1 MDNQVTLL
9 AVSPDGNHDQEQRRP
24 NLLLNLS
31 LSNNDADPKEEEEE
45 EENDDQ
51 TWSSRN
57 MSTELNLINCLDEH
71 LDSTKSNPEPRV
83 FSCNYCQRKFYSS
96 QALGG
101 HQNAHKRERIIN
113 KRRRTH
119 DHSTN
124 IAMMQYY
131 QNPKMANYSLPPP
144 LHGATLNR
152 SLGVQVHS
160 MIHKPTTSFPFA
172 RAIPAGSL
180 PVFGQ
185 SAWSRKPLEQQP
197 AIGRLAPSEISSGA
211 ARFNGGRKVT
221 LTSSDGTGEFRW
233 NSSSSSATLLKNNN
247 QDEFQKLDL
256 SLKL

>member
-1 MDNQVTLL
+1 MDNQVTVFVL
-9 AVSPDGNHDQEQRRP
+9 SDENHDHEQKRP

-31 LSNNDADPKEEEEE
+31 LSNNDANPKEEEKEE
-45 EENDDQ
+45 DDDDQ
-51 TWSSRN
+51 TRSSRN
-57 MSTELNLINCLDEH
+57 
-71 LDSTKSNPEPRV
+71 TKPRV

-101 HQNAHKRERIIN
+101 HQNAHKRERIIT
-113 KRRRTH
+113 KRGRTS

-131 QNPKMANYSLPPP
+131 QNTKMANYSLLPPP

-180 PVFGQ
+180 PVYGQ

-197 AIGRLAPSEISSGA
+197 TIGRLAPSEISSGA
-211 ARFNGGRKVT
+211 ARFDGGGKVT
-221 LTSSDGTGEFRW
+221 LTNTDGAGEFRW
-233 NSSSSSATLLKNNN
+233 NSSSGSATLLKPNN
-247 QDEFQKLDL
+247 QDDFQKLDL

>member
-1 MDNQVTLL
+1 MDNQVTVV
-9 AVSPDGNHDQEQRRP
+9 VSPDGNHDQEQKRP
-24 NLLLNLS
+24 NLLFNLS
-31 LSNNDADPKEEEEE
+31 FSNNNSDLKEEEEE
-45 EENDDQ
+45 EEEEDDDEQ
-51 TWSSRN
+51 TRSSRN
-57 MSTELNLINCLDEH
+57 MSTELNLINCIDEQI
-71 LDSTKSNPEPRV
+71 DSTKSNPEPRV

-113 KRRRTH
+113 KRGRTN
-119 DHSTN
+119 DQFTN

-144 LHGATLNR
+144 QHGATLNR

-160 MIHKPTTSFPFA
+160 MIHKPSTSFPSA
-172 RAIPAGSL
+172 RAIPAGSV
-180 PVFGQ
+180 PVYGQ

-197 AIGRLAPSEISSGA
+197 AAISIGA
-211 ARFNGGRKVT
+211 ARFDGGRKVT
-221 LTSSDGTGEFRW
+221 LTSTDGTGEFRW
-233 NSSSSSATLLKNNN
+233 NSSSSSATLLKKNN